1 LAVLGL
7 LGACSNIIGVSS
19 YEIDPT
25 LDEGGGGSSSSGGS
39 KLSNGGKAIGGKE
52 GVITE
57 AGAPAGGDD
66 TGVGGSNITVG
77 GKATGGSQAT
87 GGTGTEAGSPA
98 GGDGMGG
105 DPTPAGCGSA
115 ADCDD
120 TIDCTTDTCSATG
133 VCVHTPKDTLC
144 DGTLCEAC
152 QAGIGCVAGAK
163 TVMQLLLDPNFDAV
177 TGDWDESASDGINVV
192 TAAGAQTGTKV
203 AKFGPAANNAQDQQY
218 SDLLQYLTIPAGTV
232 ALSLTGYYKLTVG
245 TKVPADDYLVLAIY
259 ADGEISPFTQFHSFE
274 ATAGAQAAWKTFT
287 YSAPKSEVVVLAGTD
302 QEYTFDLVA
311 HVWDTV
317 FQFDSLQLNATVCE

>member
-19 YEIDPT
+19 YEIDPA

-39 KLSNGGKAIGGKE
+39 KLSNGGKASGGKS
-52 GVITE
+52 GVIVE

-66 TGVGGSNITVG
+66 TGVGGSNDVG
-77 GKATGGSQAT
+77 GKATGGSKAT
-87 GGTGTEAGSPA
+87 GGTGTAGSTPV

-115 ADCDD
+115 KDCDD
-120 TIDCTTDTCSATG
+120 TIDCTTDTCNASG

-152 QAGIGCVAGAK
+152 QAGIGCVAGPK
-163 TVMQLLLDPNFDAV
+163 TTMQLLADPNFDLMMDDWVEAGDV
-177 TGDWDESASDGINVV
+177 TNIV
-192 TAAGAQTGTKV
+192 AAAAAQSGTMV
-203 AKFGPAANNAQDQQY
+203 AKFGPALPNAKDQQY
-218 SDLLQYLTIPAGTV
+218 GDLLQYLTIPANTV
-232 ALSLTGYYKLTVG
+232 SMTMTGYYKLTPG
-245 TKVPADDYLVLAIY
+245 TKAPADDYLVLAIY
-259 ADGEISPFTQFHSFE
+259 EDGETLPFSQFHSFE
-274 ATAGAQAAWKTFT
+274 ATIAAQAMWKSFS
-287 YSAPKSEVVVLAGTD
+287 YNLPKSEIAVLAGTD
-302 QEYTFDLVA
+302 QLYTFDLVA